1 MKKLEG
7 KVILVTG
14 AHGFIGAHLASRLAK
29 ITGVKILLLSRQARQ
44 SNQENVVCIRAE
56 LRQLSYAYWQSIGI
70 NNIDYVFHLGAFTPK
85 TTSDADNVG
94 RSIDDNILGTH
105 ALLQSLPN
113 NPAKL
118 IFSSTLDVYLP
129 SASGEVVSE
138 LSKVGPSSLYG
149 ASKLF
154 CEQLVSAWAKE
165 RSCSYG
171 ILRYGHIY
179 GPGEEQYEKLIPKV
193 ISNLM
198 ANQAPVVYG
207 DGGALRDYLYVE
219 DAVEATV
226 RAALIEE
233 NLEPLN
239 IVCGASVTLKE
250 IVQHLIRLVGSNQSI
265 NFLLDKPNGN
275 SLRFDNGRMKQLLGN
290 WVMVDLE
297 AGLEAEVIR
306 FRRIENER

>member
-14 AHGFIGAHLASRLAK
+14 AHGFIGAHLAARLAK
-29 ITGVKILLLSRQARQ
+29 IAGVKILLLSRQARE
-44 SNQENVVCIRAE
+44 SKQENVVCIQAE
-56 LRQLSYAYWQSIGI
+56 LTQLSYAYWQSLGI
-70 NNIDYVFHLGAFTPK
+70 SNIDYVFHLGAFTPK
-85 TTSDADNVG
+85 TTSDADNIG
-94 RSIDDNILGTH
+94 RSINDNIVGTH
-105 ALLQSLPN
+105 TLLQSLPN
-113 NPAKL
+113 NPTKL

-129 SASGEVVSE
+129 LARGELGSE
-138 LSKVGPSSLYG
+138 LSKVGPSTLYG

-154 CEQLVSAWAKE
+154 CEHLVSAWAKE
-165 RSCSYG
+165 RSCNYG

-179 GPGEEQYEKLIPKV
+179 GPGEEQYGKLIPVV
-193 ISNLM
+193 IRNLM

-207 DGGALRDYLYVE
+207 DGSALRDYLYVE
-219 DAVEATV
+219 DAVEATI

-233 NLEPLN
+233 NLEPVN

-265 NFLLDKPNGN
+265 NFLSDKPNGN
-275 SLRFDNGRMKQLLGN
+275 SLRFDNGRMKKLLGN

-297 AGLEAEVIR
+297 TGLKAEVGA
-306 FRRIENER
+306 FRRVENER